1 MSDSTSPLSTANTF
15 EKPVEVFILRPPRR
29 RYWLHLLL
37 LLGTVLTTLVVGA
50 GMQYDFNQNRSV
62 GLFDTQGSNPIF
74 PIEWVLE
81 QPQRLKLGIPFSF
94 SLMLILLCHE
104 MGHFLFCLYY
114 RVWATLPYFLPMPFI
129 SPIGTVGAFIRIR
142 GPIRSRSALFDIGV
156 AGPIAGFVV
165 ACVAMVVGLKLS
177 RPLPA
182 NVGPA
187 AIQLGYPLIFKITN
201 WLLGIGTMGS
211 QVTLARTEFHPVA
224 VAAWVGMFATALN
237 LLPGGQLDGGHIVY
251 AMAPR
256 KHRWVSILTALV
268 LIPMAV
274 YLWLGWLI
282 WAVFL
287 LLTGLFHPRIPE
299 FPPPGRG
306 RRFVLGL
313 AALMLILCFTPAPF
327 HLSLRD
333 AAAMFRAGR

>member
-1 MSDSTSPLSTANTF
+1 MSDPTPPLSAVNPF

-29 RYWLHLLL
+29 RYWLHVLLL
-37 LLGTVLTTLVVGA
+37 LATVFTTLVVGA
-50 GMQYDFNQNRSV
+50 GMQYDFAQNRAV
-62 GLFDTQGSNPIF
+62 GVFDTQGSNPIF
-74 PIEWVLE
+74 PIEWVLD
-81 QPQRLKLGIPFSF
+81 QPARLKLGIPFSF

-114 RVWATLPYFLPMPFI
+114 RVWATLPYFLPMPFL

-142 GPIRSRSALFDIGV
+142 GPIRSRAALFDIGV

-165 ACVAMVVGLKLS
+165 ACVAMVMGLKLS

-182 NVGPA
+182 HAGPA

-201 WLLGIGTMGS
+201 WVLGIGGMGS
-211 QVTLARTEFHPVA
+211 QVALAGTELHPVA

-256 KHRWVSILTALV
+256 RHRWVSMLTALV
-268 LIPMAV
+268 LIPMAT

-287 LLTGLFHPRIPE
+287 LMTGLFHPRIPE
-299 FPPPGRG
+299 FPAPGKG
-306 RRFVLGL
+306 RKLVLWF
-313 AALMLILCFTPAPF
+313 AFLMLILCFTPAPF
-327 HLSLRD
+327 HFSLKD
-333 AAAMFRAGR
+333 ALVMFRSGQ

>member
-1 MSDSTSPLSTANTF
+1 MSNPTPPFSAVNSL
-15 EKPVEVFILRPPRR
+15 ERPVEVFILRPPKR
-29 RYWLHLLL
+29 RYWLHLGLL
-37 LLGTVLTTLVVGA
+37 LATIFTTLVVGA
-50 GMQYDFNQNRSV
+50 GMQYDFNQNRAV
-62 GLFDTQGSNPIF
+62 GLFDTQGANPIF
-74 PIEWVLE
+74 PLEWVLE
-81 QPQRLKLGIPFSF
+81 QPARLKLGIPFSF

-114 RVWATLPYFLPMPFI
+114 RVWATLPYFLPMPFL

-142 GPIRSRSALFDIGV
+142 GPIRSRAALFDIGV

-182 NVGPA
+182 QVGPS
-187 AIQLGYPLIFKITN
+187 AIELGYPLIFKITN
-201 WLLGIGTMGS
+201 WLLGAGAMGS
-211 QVTLARTEFHPVA
+211 QAALARTEFHPVA

-256 KHRWVSILTALV
+256 KHRWISMLTALV
-268 LIPMAV
+268 LIPMAM

-287 LLTGLFHPRIPE
+287 LMTGLFHPRIPE
-299 FPPPGRG
+299 WPAPGGARKLLLWFG
-306 RRFVLGL
+306 V
-313 AALMLILCFTPAPF
+313 LMLILCLTPAPF
-327 HLSLRD
+327 HYSLKD
-333 AAAMFRAGR
+333 AVVQFRAGR